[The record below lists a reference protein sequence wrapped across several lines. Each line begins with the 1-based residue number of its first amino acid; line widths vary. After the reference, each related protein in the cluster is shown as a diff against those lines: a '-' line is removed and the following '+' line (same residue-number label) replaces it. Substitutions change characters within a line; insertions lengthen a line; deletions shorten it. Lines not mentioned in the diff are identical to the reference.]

1 MSAVRQAL
9 DREYIALDARSRL
22 FAISRRRF
30 SAPLPAHFFVDEPR
44 RAHLESAWDREV
56 CPAIDDILRFRGGC
70 FRGAVLECKLA
81 ALARDYSRRTENV
94 KVAVERVST
103 SEFRLRV
110 TRLSPLT
117 PSQRCAGPS
126 CAAEV
131 PGRSSVSG
139 SGPRARATAR
149 PIASAPPVVAT
160 PIGFA
165 SPCGEAH
172 RRNGSLP
179 LAIAVLANDCRES
192 CGGPPGANARAP
204 LPTAPPARAL
214 LLE

>member
-1 MSAVRQAL
+1 MSAIRQAL

-22 FAISRRRF
+22 FAIPRRRF
-30 SAPLPAHFFVDEPR
+30 AVPLPASFFVDEPR
-44 RAHLESAWDREV
+44 RAHLESAWYREV
-56 CPAIDDILRFRGGC
+56 CPAIDAILRFRGGC
-70 FRGAVLECKLA
+70 FRGAVLECKLT
-81 ALARDYSRRTENV
+81 ALARDFSRRTENV

-139 SGPRARATAR
+139 TAR

-165 SPCGEAH
+165 SPCGGAH

-179 LAIAVLANDCRES
+179 LAIAVLANDYRES
-192 CGGPPGANARAP
+192 CGGPGANARAP
-204 LPTAPPARAL
+204 QPTAPPARAL